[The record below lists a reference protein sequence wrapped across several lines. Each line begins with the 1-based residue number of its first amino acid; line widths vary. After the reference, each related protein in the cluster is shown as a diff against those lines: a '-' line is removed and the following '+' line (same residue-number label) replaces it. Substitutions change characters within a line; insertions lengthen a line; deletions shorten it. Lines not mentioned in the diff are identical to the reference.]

1 MSFSC
6 IVFHS
11 IGLMHLSRVQI
22 GYFPFTLLQY
32 WETVLK
38 MVVYALFLLNFQ
50 VLKIL
55 EGGRAIL
62 DSNSFGSRS
71 GYMQGPNSNN
81 HPVSK
86 RHSRRL
92 SY

>member
-1 MSFSC
+1 MF
-6 IVFHS
+6 
-11 IGLMHLSRVQI
+11 R
-22 GYFPFTLLQY
+22 
-32 WETVLK
+32 
-38 MVVYALFLLNFQ
+38 LNFQ

-55 EGGRAIL
+55 EGGSGIL

-71 GYMQGPNSNN
+71 GYMQGPNSKN
-81 HPVSK
+81 HPIST

>member
-1 MSFSC
+1 MC
-6 IVFHS
+6 
-11 IGLMHLSRVQI
+11 LA
-22 GYFPFTLLQY
+22 YCFPFGRPNLPDAW
-32 WETVLK
+32 WEI
-38 MVVYALFLLNFQ
+38 YSLFRLNIQ

-55 EGGRAIL
+55 EGGSAIL

-71 GYMQGPNSNN
+71 GYIQGPNSKN
-81 HPVSK
+81 HSVSK